1 MVEEIYVKTRKQRNA
16 SRLNFDSK
24 KKKKKKSTISFSFS
38 RFFSFYFAHFDAF
51 DRGIGVSINFS
62 IDGPRR
68 GRRERNN

>member
-16 SRLNFDSK
+16 SRLNFDS
-24 KKKKKKSTISFSFS
+24 KKKKSTISFSFS

-62 IDGPRR
+62 IDGLKEGKKRA
-68 GRRERNN
+68 E

>member
-16 SRLNFDSK
+16 SRLNFDS
-24 KKKKKKSTISFSFS
+24 KKKKKSTISFSFS

-62 IDGPRR
+62 IDGLKEGKKRA
-68 GRRERNN
+68 E